1 MERRAYYDAK
11 PWYQREKTQDWYQQM
26 EKTNEAMRL
35 ALGEYFSKRLTVLEI
50 ACGGG
55 WLAEFILKA
64 GVSSYSGFDFSET
77 AVTNT
82 RKRLGEFEDAR
93 VWRGDALS
101 PQYYGKQYG
110 LVVSHQFLH
119 CLVGPDRVK
128 WLSHCRKALRPEGV
142 LVVSS
147 MVGIPASEAAT
158 VDPVTKL
165 NKPGNRYYASE
176 EEIRAEIEAAGM
188 ELEDVIH
195 PEENSAIFVIGS
207 KIH

>member
-1 MERRAYYDAK
+1 MERRAYYDAE

-55 WLAEFILKA
+55 WLAEFILKSK
-64 GVSSYSGFDFSET
+64 VSSYSGFDFSET
-77 AVTNT
+77 AVSNA

-93 VWRGDALS
+93 IWRGDALN
-101 PQYYGKQYG
+101 PQYYTKQYG

-128 WLSHCRKALRPEGV
+128 WLSLCRKALRPEGV
-142 LVVSS
+142 LVISS
-147 MVGIPASEAAT
+147 MIGIPPSEAGD
-158 VDPVTKL
+158 VDSKTKL

-176 EEIRAEIEAAGM
+176 EEITAEIETAGM
-188 ELEDVIH
+188 ELEEVLH
-195 PEENSAIFVIGS
+195 PEDNSAIFVIGA
-207 KIH
+207 KIN